1 MLEKISELIIE
12 QLHLSEGTVITED
25 TNFMNDLRAD
35 SFELM
40 ELVMALEEEY
50 GVTIDDSMC
59 ACTSMKP
66 GTAVLPC
73 ASYSLSAA

>member
-50 GVTIDDSMC
+50 GLKIEDEDLENFKTVGDVMEYLRAQGIE
-59 ACTSMKP
+59 
-66 GTAVLPC
+66 LE
-73 ASYSLSAA
+73 

>member
-1 MLEKISELIIE
+1 MLEKISEMIIE

-50 GVTIDDSMC
+50 GLKIEDEDLENFKTVGDVMEYLRAQGIE
-59 ACTSMKP
+59 
-66 GTAVLPC
+66 LE
-73 ASYSLSAA
+73 

>member
-50 GVTIDDSMC
+50 GLKIEDEDLENFKTVGDVMEYLRDQGIE
-59 ACTSMKP
+59 
-66 GTAVLPC
+66 LE
-73 ASYSLSAA
+73 

>member
-12 QLHLSEGTVITED
+12 QLHLAEGTVITED

-50 GVTIDDSMC
+50 GLKIEDDDLESFKTVGDVMEYLR
-59 ACTSMKP
+59 AQ
-66 GTAVLPC
+66 GIELE
-73 ASYSLSAA
+73 

>member
-25 TNFMNDLRAD
+25 TDFMNDLRAD

-50 GVTIDDSMC
+50 GLKIEDEDLEKFKTVGDVMEYLRAQGIE
-59 ACTSMKP
+59 
-66 GTAVLPC
+66 LE
-73 ASYSLSAA
+73 